1 MIGLGARPWGDNAS
15 ILVKVLSPPQAPSG
29 KPKDTAKVLW
39 KVPLRVEDK
48 RSLLH
53 ILTDLLK
60 DHVGGRGEGRV
71 SDSFGVA

>member
-1 MIGLGARPWGDNAS
+1 M
-15 ILVKVLSPPQAPSG
+15 
-29 KPKDTAKVLW
+29 AKVLW